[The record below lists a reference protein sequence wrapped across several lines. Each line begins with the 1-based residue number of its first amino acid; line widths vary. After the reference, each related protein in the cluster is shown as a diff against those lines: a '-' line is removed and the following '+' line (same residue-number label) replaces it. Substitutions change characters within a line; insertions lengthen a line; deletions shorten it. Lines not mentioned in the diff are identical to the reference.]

1 MIVFGS
7 TMSPYV
13 RKVVAFAAEKGIAI
27 ELRQQGLGAT
37 DPEFLAASP
46 FRKMPALQDG
56 DFSLADSSAIC
67 AYLDAVKPE
76 PALIPAEPKARGR
89 TIWWDEFADTLLFA
103 CGAKMFF
110 NRVVAPRF
118 LGRDGDA
125 EIADRAER
133 EELPPLLDYLEGAL
147 PDTGF
152 LVGDGITLA
161 DLAVASPFVNLDH
174 MSVALGDRPR
184 LTAYLGRILARPSF
198 AGVVAREKAFFA
210 RAA

>member
-7 TMSPYV
+7 TLSPYV
-13 RKVVAFAAEKGIAI
+13 RKVVAFAAEKGIEI

-37 DPEFLAASP
+37 DPDFLAASP

-56 DFSLADSSAIC
+56 DFTVADSSAIC

-76 PALIPAEPKARGR
+76 PALIPAEPRARGR

-133 EELPPLLDYLEGAL
+133 EELPPLLDYLEGAT
-147 PDTGF
+147 PDAGF
-152 LVGDGITLA
+152 LVGDAVTLA

-174 MSVALGDRPR
+174 MAVALGDRPR
-184 LTAYLGRILARPSF
+184 LKAYLGRILARSSY
-198 AGVVAREKAFFA
+198 AGVIAREKVFFA